1 MDYRRRLF
9 PPHFYLI
16 YLENILDPNT
26 WKLLHV
32 NKIIRYLLFFYIF
45 YSYHILWNHI
55 QFLHFQY
62 TYIFLSWAL
71 PWFQG
76 LMLTQAIS
84 SF

>member
-1 MDYRRRLF
+1 MSNNIIHYGLQEEVVSTSL
-9 PPHFYLI
+9 YLI
-16 YLENILDPNT
+16 YLENILDPNS

-62 TYIFLSWAL
+62 T
-71 PWFQG
+71 
-76 LMLTQAIS
+76 
-84 SF
+84 